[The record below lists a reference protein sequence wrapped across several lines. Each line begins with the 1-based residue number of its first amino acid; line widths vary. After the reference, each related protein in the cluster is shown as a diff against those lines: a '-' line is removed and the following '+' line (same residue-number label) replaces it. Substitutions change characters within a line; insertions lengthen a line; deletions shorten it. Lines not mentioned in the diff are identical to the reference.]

1 MSQHVETVRIP
12 SSYRENFQL
21 YLDQHRKIAREA
33 AADAVVE
40 HYKNLRRRFP
50 QHPYSH
56 TGKPFRPF
64 IPVVPYDTPSLSPA
78 ERAALVGKFADH
90 FFYEW
95 HAQLCRTPRP
105 LAPRAVRP
113 PLLPV
118 QEPYARIR
126 RTVRAAEEKWMQAKA
141 YARSWR
147 DWAVDTRDR
156 ARKEYAHAAFM
167 AERKYWLALT
177 AYRQS
182 PWPNTLRQLRNLL
195 FGLLLLILLV
205 WLGWAKMLAAVNALV
220 RGASEPF
227 FEESPG
233 YMVWSVTPPR
243 CDCGC

>member
-1 MSQHVETVRIP
+1 MSQHVETPRLP

-21 YLDQHRKIAREA
+21 YLDQHRKVAIEA
-33 AADAVVE
+33 ASAAVVE

-64 IPVVPYDTPSLSPA
+64 IPVVPQDTASLSPA
-78 ERAALVGKFADH
+78 ERAALVDKLADE

-95 HAQLCRTPRP
+95 HAQLCRTPGP
-105 LAPRAVRP
+105 LAPPAVRP

-118 QEPYARIR
+118 REPYARIR
-126 RTVRAAEEKWMQAKA
+126 GTVRAAEQKWKA
-141 YARSWR
+141 CRAYVRSWR

-156 ARKEYAHAAFM
+156 ARKEYKHAAFM

-195 FGLLLLILLV
+195 FGLLLLLLLV
-205 WLGWAKMLAAVNALV
+205 WLGWAKMLAVVNDLV
-220 RGASEPF
+220 QGGSESF
-227 FEESPG
+227 FAESPG
-233 YMVWSVTPPR
+233 YMVWSVTPLR
-243 CDCGC
+243 CDCDC